1 MLSSV
6 KSDIEQADRRW
17 YGSVFG
23 CWCVLSA
30 AVVALSF
37 FEHGTF
43 RLVILLFYVAVFV
56 LALQSFLI
64 AMKAKPPARKLSF
77 RVALV
82 TVLGGAPWIVGH
94 FLR

>member
-1 MLSSV
+1 MLSNV
-6 KSDIEQADRRW
+6 KNDTERADRLW

-30 AVVALSF
+30 AIIALSF
-37 FEHGTF
+37 LEHGTF
-43 RLVILLFYVAVFV
+43 RLIILLCYLAVFV

-64 AMKAKPPARKLSF
+64 AIKAKPPTRNLSSRITF
-77 RVALV
+77 MTLLA
-82 TVLGGAPWIVGH
+82 GAPWIVGH